1 MSIGQVDVMISLVNE
16 KFQFKGVSKSSP
28 ESPITFD
35 YLPPLGDGQG
45 FLGLELLVM
54 SFAGCVSTGMVY
66 LLRKMGKNISG
77 FKMNVTGIKRVKPL
91 SLEKICLEV
100 ILESNNTEDSEIQ
113 SVIEL
118 AEGLSPVWLALKNN
132 VEVVAEYK
140 IIAP

>member
-1 MSIGQVDVMISLVNE
+1 MSNEIEVAISLANE
-16 KFQFKGVSKSSP
+16 RVQFKGVSKSNP

-54 SFAGCVSTGMVY
+54 SFAGCVSTGMVF
-66 LLRKMGKNISG
+66 LLRRMGKNISG
-77 FKMNVTGIKRVKPL
+77 FEMKATGIKRTKPL

-113 SVIEL
+113 TVIEQ
-118 AEGLSPVWLALKNN
+118 AKELSPVWIALKNN
-132 VEVVAEYK
+132 VEVSTEYK
-140 IIAP
+140 IIVP